1 VGYTLKS
8 SVHCSGVGV
17 HSGQPLTLRLCPA
30 LKGTGY
36 VFERVD
42 LEESKRFIPAT
53 FQNITNSKFNTQIGF
68 KDVVISTVEHVLAA
82 LTACH
87 ITDMIIQIDGP
98 EMPVMDGSSGSFVKI
113 IQEGGLAQVSD
124 TRSFLVLD
132 KELFVETSYGSSIQL
147 MPASYFSIQVVQD
160 FKGREGVQNQFFKIE
175 DVYCSFAEQIARART
190 FGFYQDAEKM
200 WAAGL
205 SKGASLENT
214 VVVKEG
220 VVMNEKGLRF
230 DNECARH
237 KALDIIGDF
246 ALLGYG
252 LQLACHA
259 QNPGHELN
267 AMVMKALLENPG
279 HWHIEE
285 KLVKPSFEI

>member
-1 VGYTLKS
+1 MSSTLKS

-17 HSGQPLTLRLCPA
+17 HSGKSLNLKLCPA
-30 LKGTGY
+30 SKGTGY

-42 LEESKRFIPAT
+42 LEGPERFIPAT
-53 FQNITNSKFNTQIGF
+53 FQNITSSKFNTQVGVE
-68 KDVVISTVEHVLAA
+68 DVVVSTVEHVLAA

-87 ITDMIIQIDGP
+87 VTDVLIQINGP
-98 EMPVMDGSSGSFVKI
+98 EMPVMDGSSESFVKM
-113 IQEGGLAQVSD
+113 IQKGGLEQIAK
-124 TRSFLVLD
+124 TRPFLILD
-132 KELFVETSYGSSIQL
+132 EGLFVEMDYGASIKL
-147 MPASYFSIQVVQD
+147 MPASFFSIQVDQD
-160 FKGREGVQNQFFKIE
+160 FKGREGIQNQSFNVE
-175 DVYCSFAEQIARART
+175 NVYRSFADQIARART

-220 VVMNEKGLRF
+220 AVMNEKGLRF

-252 LQLACHA
+252 LQLACYA

-267 AMVMKALLENPG
+267 AMVMKALLENPD

-285 KLVKPSFEI
+285 KLVKPPFEI

>member
-1 VGYTLKS
+1 MSYTLQS
-8 SVHCSGVGV
+8 SVHCSGIGV
-17 HSGQPLTLRLCPA
+17 HSGQSLNLRLCPA
-30 LKGTGY
+30 PKATGY

-42 LEESKRFIPAT
+42 LEGPERFIPAT
-53 FQNITNSKFNTQIGF
+53 FQNITSSKFNTQVGVE
-68 KDVVISTVEHVLAA
+68 DVVVSTVEHVLAA

-87 ITDMIIQIDGP
+87 ITDAIIQIDGT
-98 EMPVMDGSSGSFVKI
+98 EMPVMDGSSIPFI
-113 IQEGGLAQVSD
+113 DMIQEGGIAKISE
-124 TRSFLVLD
+124 TRPFLILD
-132 KELFVETSYGSSIQL
+132 EGIFVETSYGASIKL
-147 MPASYFSIQVVQD
+147 IPASYFSIQVDQD
-160 FKGREGVQNQFFKIE
+160 FKGREGIENQSFKIE
-175 DVYCSFAEQIARART
+175 DVYFSFADQIARART

-205 SKGASLENT
+205 SKGASLDNT

-220 VVMNEKGLRF
+220 AVMNEKGLRF

-267 AMVMKALLENPG
+267 AMVMKALLENPDY
-279 HWHIEE
+279 WHIEE
-285 KLVKPSFEI
+285 KLVKPPFEN